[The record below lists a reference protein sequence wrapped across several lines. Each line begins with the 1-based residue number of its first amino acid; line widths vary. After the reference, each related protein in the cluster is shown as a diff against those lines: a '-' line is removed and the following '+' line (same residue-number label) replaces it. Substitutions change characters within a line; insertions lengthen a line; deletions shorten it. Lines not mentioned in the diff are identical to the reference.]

1 MSDAAADEADAELPV
16 RLFGVQA
23 QLADAAEVSVRV
35 RPGVT
40 TVAEL
45 RAKLAAAAP
54 ALGPSLG
61 SSRFAV
67 DHGYVAD
74 GFVLSGGE
82 EVALIGLVGG
92 G

>member
-1 MSDAAADEADAELPV
+1 MSGAGADEREREIGV
-16 RLFGVQA
+16 KLFGVQA
-23 QLADAAEVSVRV
+23 QLAGAAEVAVRV
-35 RPGVT
+35 GPGRT

-45 RAKLAAAAP
+45 RALLADAAP
-54 ALGPSLG
+54 ALRPSLG

-67 DHGYVAD
+67 GGAYAGEDR
-74 GFVLSGGE
+74 VLAAGE